1 MKLDRIWFPLLI
13 ILAGLALALIPEGG
27 QAQSQDLST
36 PQALFEARCSTC
48 HPLEKPLGFR
58 ADREEWGKIVN
69 KMRWK
74 SFFKISKDEVEI
86 IADYLSQVRGPLQQ

>member
-1 MKLDRIWFPLLI
+1 MKFGQFFIPLLI
-13 ILAGLALALIPEGG
+13 TLAALTLVLAP
-27 QAQSQDLST
+27 AQSQAQAQD
-36 PQALFEARCSTC
+36 QAAAKALFEKRCSEC

-86 IADYLSQVRGPLQQ
+86 IADYLAVIRAPEKQ